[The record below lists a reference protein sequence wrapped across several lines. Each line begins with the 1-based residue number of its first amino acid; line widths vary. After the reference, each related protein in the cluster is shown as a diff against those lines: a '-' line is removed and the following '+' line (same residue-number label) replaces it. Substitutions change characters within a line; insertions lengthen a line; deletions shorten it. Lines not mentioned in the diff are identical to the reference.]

1 LLIASHK
8 LTICQIVLDRG
19 TSDNLAL
26 VCCLTLFGA
35 VLKIPMSD
43 SLMSLLA
50 QAWALSET
58 SRRLPSSSRS
68 SARQGRRKQSRRG
81 LSTTVGGMNPT
92 KRSDLALKPPTTLNV
107 PKSVPV
113 NVAQAIVWDTLKID
127 SVITATTGGV
137 TETNFVFQMNQHPQS
152 SSWLALF
159 DQYCIAQVSIEFD
172 AAVPNGSTAI
182 PVRLYTAID
191 FDNAGNI
198 STVQAIEDF
207 SSCEVTPIVAG
218 FRHLRTVRP
227 CVKNTTQGSGSN
239 SQSTVTRQWIDSGS
253 PDVQHFGV
261 RSIVPASATA
271 VVNVTQTV
279 WYAFRNHI

>member
-1 LLIASHK
+1 MSHPTPLDGLL
-8 LTICQIVLDRG
+8 
-19 TSDNLAL
+19 
-26 VCCLTLFGA
+26 A
-35 VLKIPMSD
+35 VLG
-43 SLMSLLA
+43 LA
-50 QAWALSET
+50 AAGGASMWSK
-58 SRRLPSSSRS
+58 SSSSNS

-81 LSTTVGGMNPT
+81 LSTSVGGMNPT
-92 KRSDLALKPPTTLNV
+92 KSSDLSLRPPSALNV
-107 PKSVPV
+107 PKSVPR
-113 NVAQAIVWDTLKID
+113 NVSSIIVWDTVKID

-137 TETNFVFQMNQHPQS
+137 TETNFVFQMLQHPQS

-159 DQYCIAQVSIEFD
+159 DQYCIVQVSIEFD
-172 AAVPNGSTAI
+172 SAVPNGSTAI

-198 STVQAIEDF
+198 STIQAIEDF

-239 SQSTVTRQWIDSGS
+239 SQSSLARMWIDSGS
-253 PDVQHFGV
+253 NDDQHYGV
-261 RSIVPASATA
+261 RSMIPASATA
-271 VVNVTQTV
+271 VVNVTQTI